1 MVIIWKEKS
10 EYSDISL
17 LIRYIRI
24 IHTCIHTF
32 LKRAASLS
40 VWYKLKLHRY
50 YYRCGQMLILLFF
63 YFNGEDKTEHLH
75 EFYKGKI
82 FAAIEYTEGH

>member
-1 MVIIWKEKS
+1 MVIIWIEKS

-63 YFNGEDKTEHLH
+63 CILMEKTKLNIYMN
-75 EFYKGKI
+75 FTKARYLLL
-82 FAAIEYTEGH
+82 

>member
-1 MVIIWKEKS
+1 MVIIWNEKS

-32 LKRAASLS
+32 LERAASLS

-50 YYRCGQMLILLFF
+50 TTDVDRCWFYSFF

-82 FAAIEYTEGH
+82 FAATEYTEGH